1 MLIEGLAW
9 HYKDYSTSKEYS
21 QLEDTAR
28 LVLIW
33 IQYLFI
39 LIFWLLIINAT
50 TYIFRQQK
58 KGIFRQKN
66 PTPPWEWRKK
76 KRTKNEKTSNENKN
90 SKSKKD
96 ESESSSGCI
105 LT

>member
-1 MLIEGLAW
+1 MNKAMLIEGLAW

-50 TYIFRQQK
+50 TSLSAVRMAQTNFFQLCL
-58 KGIFRQKN
+58 
-66 PTPPWEWRKK
+66 
-76 KRTKNEKTSNENKN
+76 SM
-90 SKSKKD
+90 
-96 ESESSSGCI
+96 
-105 LT
+105 

>member
-50 TYIFRQQK
+50 TYLGNRKKEYFGKRIQLHHGNGVRKRGLKMRKHQMKTKIANQK
-58 KGIFRQKN
+58 KTKVN
-66 PTPPWEWRKK
+66 PPL
-76 KRTKNEKTSNENKN
+76 
-90 SKSKKD
+90 
-96 ESESSSGCI
+96 GVF
-105 LT
+105 